1 MPGYFMGMVHGIKDE
16 PAFKAY
22 QDVAGPTIG
31 QYGGKMLWMS
41 SGVEAGDGDW
51 SPQGIILFEFESGAQ
66 ARKWYNSPEYQAVIG
81 QRLASTD
88 SNTVFIDVD

>member
-1 MPGYFMGMVHGIKDE
+1 MIHGIKDQE
-16 PAFKAY
+16 AFGAY
-22 QDVAGPTIG
+22 QRIAEPTIKK
-31 QYGGKMLWMS
+31 YGGKTVFVS
-41 SGVEAGDGDW
+41 SGVDPGDGDW
-51 SPQGIILFEFESGAQ
+51 SPMGISMVQFESSDQ

>member
-1 MPGYFMGMVHGIKDE
+1 MIHGIKDE
-16 PAFKAY
+16 EAFEAY
-22 QDVAGPTIG
+22 QHIAEPIIKK
-31 QYGGKMLWMS
+31 YGGKTVFVS

-51 SPQGIILFEFESGAQ
+51 SPLGISLVEFKNSDQ

-88 SNTVFIDVD
+88 SNTVFIDTE